1 MSATFQA
8 KLRDKVGSR
17 GARKLR
23 AEGQIPC
30 NIQGG
35 DGDHINF
42 SIDEHAFFTARRQH
56 EHLFDIELGG
66 ATETALVRELQW
78 DSMGEQLMHIEFR
91 RVVRGQETEAEV
103 ALDFQGMNSAGFVQ
117 HLVERLVVA
126 AIPSKIPEVIVVPV
140 SDIELGTPLTA
151 GEIEMPEDVRL
162 VTAPETPVASVAEAK
177 AEAPEGEDGEGEG
190 EGEGEPGGEG

>member
-91 RVVRGQETEAEV
+91 RVVRGQKIESVVKLSFEGMPKSGILNHLMTEITISSIPWSPARSI
-103 ALDFQGMNSAGFVQ
+103 ARSSSGM
-117 HLVERLVVA
+117 RLSE
-126 AIPSKIPEVIVVPV
+126 PS
-140 SDIELGTPLTA
+140 
-151 GEIEMPEDVRL
+151 RL
-162 VTAPETPVASVAEAK
+162 NRFS
-177 AEAPEGEDGEGEG
+177 
-190 EGEGEPGGEG
+190 PG